1 MTWGMYM
8 KADFEVADPDKYQ
21 KAVQE
26 AAGLCPQRAISIDSM
41 DLHET
46 SHEREK
52 NPSIVLNLLFK
63 EASS

>member
-26 AAGLCPQRAISIDSM
+26 AAGLCPKQAISIDST

-46 SHEREK
+46 SHERGR
-52 NPSIVLNLLFK
+52 
-63 EASS
+63 